1 MAEVETVRSD
11 ADIEEEIDRII
22 TRYPPLV
29 HDRHFIDI
37 SVQQGVVTISGYVR
51 TGITGAHLVNAIQA
65 MPDVRSV
72 KTSQFYSDDKIRLD
86 VGQRIPAGIFSNV
99 DRGVVILTGH
109 LPEGSTEKKLVTA
122 VGEIAGVRAV
132 HAKFS

>member
-1 MAEVETVRSD
+1 MAEVKSTRSD

-22 TRYPPLV
+22 AHYPPLV
-29 HDRHFIDI
+29 HDRHFIDL
-37 SVQQGVVTISGYVR
+37 SVQDGVVTISGYAR
-51 TGITGAHLVNAIQA
+51 TGITRAHLVNAIEA

-72 KTSQFYSDDKIRLD
+72 KAKKFYSDDKIRLD

-109 LPEGSTEKKLVTA
+109 LPKGSTEKKLVTA
-122 VGEIAGVRAV
+122 VGKVAGVRSV
-132 HAKFS
+132 NAKFS